1 MPEQSCVFCD
11 IVAGTSPA
19 RIIMEND
26 LSMIILD
33 INPYS
38 RGHCLA
44 ITKRHVQ
51 WWHEMTEEEA
61 ISLFTLAHRAAN
73 TLQKS
78 FDPDF
83 ICLYARGKRIPHTHI
98 FLIPSR
104 EGDVLDR
111 FFNAMEKF
119 QESPRDLAMLATND
133 SLEKTERILK
143 GITPNDERGSNS

>member
-1 MPEQSCVFCD
+1 MSEKSCVFCD

-51 WWHEMTEEEA
+51 WWHEMTEEET
-61 ISLFTLAHRAAN
+61 ISLFSLAHRAAN
-73 TLQKS
+73 ILHKS
-78 FDPDF
+78 FNPDL
-83 ICLYARGKRIPHTHI
+83 ICLYARGRRIPHTHI
-98 FLIPSR
+98 FLIPSH

-119 QESPRDLAMLATND
+119 QESPRELAMLTTND
-133 SLEKTERILK
+133 SLEETEKLLK
-143 GITPNDERGSNS
+143 GIPPKDNRGSVS